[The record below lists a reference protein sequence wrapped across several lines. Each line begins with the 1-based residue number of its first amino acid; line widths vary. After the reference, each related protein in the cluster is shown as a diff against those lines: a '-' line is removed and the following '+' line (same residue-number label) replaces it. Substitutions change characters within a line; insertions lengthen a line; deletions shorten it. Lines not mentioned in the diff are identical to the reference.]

1 MSEVLTV
8 LRREFLERVR
18 SKAFVIGTFLF
29 PVLIFGIYALPL
41 LLGGEKSVRKLV
53 IVDEAPAGIAA
64 MAAASL
70 QNDTAGR
77 DGRTYQV
84 EVVRQPLAQVR
95 EGLVARVN
103 AKEVDGYL
111 HLPANVVTSSQA
123 AYRARNVANLNVLT
137 DVQRATSQAVQAS
150 RLQTA
155 GLDGGQVAA
164 LLKRVEFSTAR
175 ITATGEKGGSAITT
189 FFMAYGVAMLMYMM
203 IFLYAINVMRSVLE
217 EKTSRISEVIVS
229 SMKASHL
236 MMGKIVGVASV
247 ALLQVG
253 IWGVILYFGMTAL
266 NQRFGAEAG
275 STMAALRLPT
285 GTLLTLLAFFVL
297 GFLLYAALF
306 AAVGAAVNTE
316 QEAQQFQTWVMLPLI
331 VPVLFFLRV
340 TGDPLGPTATILGL
354 IPFTAPVANAMRLG
368 TAEVPAIQVTAS
380 LALLAATTV
389 FVAWLAGKIYRIGIL
404 STGQKPTL
412 KDLGRWLKAA

>member
-8 LRREFLERVR
+8 LRREFMERVR

-53 IVDEAPAGIAA
+53 IVDEAPAGVAA
-64 MAAASL
+64 LAAASL

-84 EVVRQPLAQVR
+84 EVMRGPLEGVR

-103 AKEVDGYL
+103 AKEIDGYV
-111 HLPANVVTSSQA
+111 HFPADIVTKSEA
-123 AYRARNVANLNVLT
+123 AYRARNVANLSVLT
-137 DVQRATSQAVQAS
+137 DVQRAASQAVQAQ

-155 GLDGGQVAA
+155 GLDGRQVAA
-164 LLKRVEFSTAR
+164 LLRRVELSTAR

-253 IWGVILYFGMTAL
+253 IWGVILYFGMSAL

-275 STMAALRLPT
+275 SAMAALRLPA
-285 GTLLTLLAFFVL
+285 GTMLTLLAFFVL

-331 VPVLFFLRV
+331 IPVLFFMRV

-368 TAEVPAIQVTAS
+368 TAEVPALQVAAS